1 MRVKKSIVLGF
12 LLLIVGC
19 ASTQITDSWVEPELN
34 RSYQRPMIIGI
45 SDSQQTRR
53 IYENQVVAEFK
64 KRNVA
69 ATASYTLI
77 NSKEELNQET
87 VEKAVQGTEI
97 DSVLVTYLISTET
110 EMRFQDSPI
119 SSGYSGDIDDNRVSS
134 TIITSPGRYN
144 TDEIIGLKNDL
155 YDVQSKSII
164 FSVQTRTVAAESID
178 QIISDVSALV
188 VDSLFDHELF
198 K

>member
-1 MRVKKSIVLGF
+1 MRVKNSIVLGF

-19 ASTQITDSWVEPELN
+19 ANTQITDSWLDPELKQ
-34 RSYQRPMIIGI
+34 SYQRPMIIGI

-64 KRNVA
+64 KKRVV

-77 NSKEELNQET
+77 NSKQELNQET
-87 VEKAVQGTEI
+87 VEKAVQGTDI
-97 DSVLVTYLISTET
+97 DSVLVTYLISADA
-110 EMRFQDSPI
+110 EMKYQDSPI
-119 SSGYSGDIDDNRVSS
+119 NAGYSGDIDDNRVSS
-134 TIITSPGRYN
+134 TVITSPGRYS
-144 TDEIIGLKNDL
+144 TGEIIGLKNDL
-155 YDVQSKSII
+155 YDVQSKSIV
-164 FSVQTRTVAAESID
+164 FSVQTRTVAADSID
-178 QIISDVSALV
+178 EIITDVTALV